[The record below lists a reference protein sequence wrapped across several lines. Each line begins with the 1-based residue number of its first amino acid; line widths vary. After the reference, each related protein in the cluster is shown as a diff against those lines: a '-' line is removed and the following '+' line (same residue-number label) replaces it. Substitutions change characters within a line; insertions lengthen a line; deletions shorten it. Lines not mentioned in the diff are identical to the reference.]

1 MVTSFVTPNR
11 RFSTGLEFLDRRLD
25 GGIPVG
31 KLLTITAPAGSQSE
45 LFLYHFA
52 TSQPLRYIST
62 TNPIED
68 ELKQAFESSGITGT
82 IDIEF
87 EYVPP
92 QDLLTDPD
100 QYLTDILPES
110 FVAIDPVDALEQA
123 DNDDY
128 LSLVTTLKQRLRKT
142 DSVGIFHALDTDP
155 IPDNRRLTLKRSD
168 YVWQLEQQFNSREI
182 NSRLLLTKA
191 RGGRA
196 QSEPVPIVLSNS
208 VHVDTSRNIA

>member
-1 MVTSFVTPNR
+1 MATPLAAPNR
-11 RFSTGLEFLDRRLD
+11 RFSTGLTFLDRRLD

-68 ELKQAFESSGITGT
+68 EVERAFESTAITGS

-87 EYVPP
+87 EYAPP
-92 QDLLTDPD
+92 RELLTEPE
-100 QYLTDILPES
+100 QYFADILPES
-110 FVAIDPVDALEQA
+110 FVVIDPADPLEQA
-123 DNDDY
+123 DDDEY
-128 LSLVTTLKQRLRKT
+128 LSLVNMFKQRLRET
-142 DSVGIFHALDTDP
+142 DSVGIFHGLDTEP
-155 IPDNRRLTLKRSD
+155 IPNNRRLTLKRSD
-168 YVWQLEQQFNSREI
+168 YVWHLEQQFNSREI

-196 QSEPVPIVLSNS
+196 HPEPVPIVLSDS